1 MIYIDFE
8 QLGTPTARPA
18 LLGMLTTGGDEPAA
32 FTIFVL
38 DPLLTHAAVAHQAC
52 RVADLATAVSEVLAH
67 DGPIV
72 SWSEHD
78 VRIVRRAGL
87 PASLVRRFEARWVN
101 ALANVRRWKSRLY
114 RDWNLPALDLAD
126 GHALKPYMKAV
137 GYEVPRSLAPGNAAK
152 WLGNVLQRL
161 DAAGGD
167 YRELSASAKRHWH
180 ALLEYN
186 RHDCAGMRAVYERAT
201 RELTLEAA
209 YRQTTYRVDIDGQDF
224 SIRIGRPH
232 PRLDTAVRA
241 ADATRWA
248 CITAFNPQSMS
259 LSTSENGRRDAA
271 LKQGLR
277 ARGVRWHRSDA
288 VGDDRAWPPE
298 SGVFALG
305 VSRGMAEAIG
315 RQFDQAA
322 VVWGRVGGKAE
333 LVWCNRLRNVTRA
346 RR

>member
-8 QLGTPTARPA
+8 LLGTSTAGPA
-18 LLGMLTTGGDEPAA
+18 LLGMLTTDGHEPAA
-32 FTIFVL
+32 FTVFVL
-38 DPLLTHAAVAHQAC
+38 EPLLTRAAVARQAC
-52 RVADLATAVSEVLAH
+52 RVADLRTAISEVLAH

-78 VRIVRRAGL
+78 LRIVQRAGL
-87 PASLVRRFEARWVN
+87 PASLVRQFEARSVN

-114 RDWNLPALDLAD
+114 RDWSLPALDRAD
-126 GHALKPYMKAV
+126 GHALKLYMKAV
-137 GYEVPRSLAPGNAAK
+137 GYDVPRSLAPGHAAK
-152 WLGNVLQRL
+152 WLRHVLQRL
-161 DAAGGD
+161 DVAGGD
-167 YRELSASAKRHWH
+167 YRTLSATAKRQWH

-186 RHDCAGMRAVYERAT
+186 RHDCFGMRAVYERAT

-209 YRQTTYRVDIDGQDF
+209 YRQTTYRVDIDGQ
-224 SIRIGRPH
+224 SYPIRIGRPH
-232 PRLDTAVRA
+232 QGLDTAVRA
-241 ADATRWA
+241 AGATRWA
-248 CITAFNPQSMS
+248 CITAFNPQSVS
-259 LSTSENGRRDAA
+259 LSAGENRRRDAA

-288 VGDDRAWPPE
+288 IGDDWAWPPE

-333 LVWCNRLRNVTRA
+333 LVWCNRLQRVTRA
-346 RR
+346 RQ